1 MTFLLNFKI
10 KSHDKINE
18 KIQCNKIQQQ
28 QQQQQQQQYPTHIN
42 IYNTIKNENIN
53 NNNNNNIIGNEKRYV
68 TNELSNSKQMNSP
81 LKRSSSK
88 NIVQQKQMKFLE
100 KKNSEELFLIFT
112 IDDL

>member
-18 KIQCNKIQQQ
+18 KIQCNKMQ

-53 NNNNNNIIGNEKRYV
+53 SNNNNIICNEKRYV

>member
-18 KIQCNKIQQQ
+18 KIQCNKMQQQ
-28 QQQQQQQQYPTHIN
+28 QQQQQQQQLQQNQTHIN
-42 IYNTIKNENIN
+42 ICNKNENIN
-53 NNNNNNIIGNEKRYV
+53 NIIGLEKRYV
-68 TNELSNSKQMNSP
+68 TNELSNSKQVNSP

-88 NIVQQKQMKFLE
+88 NIIQQKQKKFLE

-112 IDDL
+112 FDDL